1 MSWYSINYKK
11 SDLVEI
17 DFIPKNKFQKLKLFE
32 AAQYTIQQI
41 VRRYPA
47 PYTLLL
53 SGGVDSQVMLY
64 SWIKSGVDFNTLS
77 VTYNKDYNSHD
88 LKELIEFSKIH
99 SIEIN
104 YDDLDLFYFLE
115 NELNHYALT
124 YQCTSPQIC
133 THIKICEMV
142 KEGTVLL
149 SGNCL
154 VPYGNGLT
162 YAMLGIHRYSL
173 VSKIKVI
180 PYFLLETPEIA
191 YSMFN
196 LAPRETETKKISRNE
211 YYQYSGY
218 PIISQDSKITG
229 FEKYK
234 DFYEQQLFTVKERLT
249 LSASSLYFSK
259 FDKKFRAPY
268 HRFIKNTVSNIHTL
282 NNFNLTEY
290 YVN

>member
-1 MSWYSINYKK
+1 
-11 SDLVEI
+11 
-17 DFIPKNKFQKLKLFE
+17 
-32 AAQYTIQQI
+32 
-41 VRRYPA
+41 
-47 PYTLLL
+47 
-53 SGGVDSQVMLY
+53 
-64 SWIKSGVDFNTLS
+64 
-77 VTYNKDYNSHD
+77 
-88 LKELIEFSKIH
+88 
-99 SIEIN
+99 
-104 YDDLDLFYFLE
+104 
-115 NELNHYALT
+115 
-124 YQCTSPQIC
+124 
-133 THIKICEMV
+133 MV

-191 YSMFN
+191 YSRFN

-249 LSASSLYFSK
+249 LNASSLFFSK